1 MSDTVI
7 TRQLTR
13 AFGGREVVKEV
24 NLRVEQGS
32 IYGLIG
38 RNGAGKTT
46 LLKMI
51 SGLAAPTEGSFSLFG
66 KRGKEA
72 YRYLSRVGTLIE
84 SPGVYPNL
92 SAGENLKLKCLAM
105 GVRR

>member
-38 RNGAGKTT
+38 RNGAGKR
-46 LLKMI
+46 
-51 SGLAAPTEGSFSLFG
+51 GSSQVF
-66 KRGKEA
+66 
-72 YRYLSRVGTLIE
+72 
-84 SPGVYPNL
+84 P
-92 SAGENLKLKCLAM
+92 
-105 GVRR
+105 RRRRLCWSCSDGRKKWRDR

>member
-24 NLRVEQGS
+24 NLRVEHGS

-38 RNGAGKTT
+38 RNGAGKR
-46 LLKMI
+46 
-51 SGLAAPTEGSFSLFG
+51 GGSQVFPQRCWLCWICSDG
-66 KRGKEA
+66 RKKWRD
-72 YRYLSRVGTLIE
+72 R
-84 SPGVYPNL
+84 
-92 SAGENLKLKCLAM
+92 
-105 GVRR
+105 

>member
-38 RNGAGKTT
+38 RNGAGK
-46 LLKMI
+46 
-51 SGLAAPTEGSFSLFG
+51 
-66 KRGKEA
+66 RGGPQ
-72 YRYLSRVGTLIE
+72 VF
-84 SPGVYPNL
+84 P
-92 SAGENLKLKCLAM
+92 
-105 GVRR
+105 RRRRLCWICSDGRKKWRDR

>member
-13 AFGGREVVKEV
+13 AFEGREVVKEV

-38 RNGAGKTT
+38 RNA
-46 LLKMI
+46 
-51 SGLAAPTEGSFSLFG
+51 G
-66 KRGKEA
+66 KRGGSQVFPQRCWLCWICSDGRKKW
-72 YRYLSRVGTLIE
+72 RDR
-84 SPGVYPNL
+84 
-92 SAGENLKLKCLAM
+92 
-105 GVRR
+105 

>member
-13 AFGGREVVKEV
+13 AFDGREVVKEV

-38 RNGAGKTT
+38 RNGAGKR
-46 LLKMI
+46 
-51 SGLAAPTEGSFSLFG
+51 GGSQVFPQRCWLCWICSDG
-66 KRGKEA
+66 RKKWRD
-72 YRYLSRVGTLIE
+72 R
-84 SPGVYPNL
+84 
-92 SAGENLKLKCLAM
+92 
-105 GVRR
+105 

>member
-32 IYGLIG
+32 IYGLVG
-38 RNGAGKTT
+38 RNDAGTR
-46 LLKMI
+46 
-51 SGLAAPTEGSFSLFG
+51 GGSQVFPQRCWLCWICSDG
-66 KRGKEA
+66 RKKWRD
-72 YRYLSRVGTLIE
+72 R
-84 SPGVYPNL
+84 
-92 SAGENLKLKCLAM
+92 
-105 GVRR
+105 

>member
-32 IYGLIG
+32 IYGLVG
-38 RNGAGKTT
+38 RNDEK
-46 LLKMI
+46 KWQ
-51 SGLAAPTEGSFSLFG
+51 
-66 KRGKEA
+66 KR
-72 YRYLSRVGTLIE
+72 LQS
-84 SPGVYPNL
+84 
-92 SAGENLKLKCLAM
+92 ENAH
-105 GVRR
+105 RP

>member
-32 IYGLIG
+32 IYGLVG
-38 RNGAGKTT
+38 RNDA
-46 LLKMI
+46 
-51 SGLAAPTEGSFSLFG
+51 G
-66 KRGKEA
+66 KRGGSQVFP
-72 YRYLSRVGTLIE
+72 L
-84 SPGVYPNL
+84 
-92 SAGENLKLKCLAM
+92 
-105 GVRR
+105 RRRLCWICSDGRKKWRDR

>member
-13 AFGGREVVKEV
+13 AFEGREGVKEV

-38 RNGAGKTT
+38 RNGAGKR
-46 LLKMI
+46 
-51 SGLAAPTEGSFSLFG
+51 GGSQVFPQRCWLCWICSDG
-66 KRGKEA
+66 RKKWRD
-72 YRYLSRVGTLIE
+72 R
-84 SPGVYPNL
+84 
-92 SAGENLKLKCLAM
+92 
-105 GVRR
+105 

>member
-13 AFGGREVVKEV
+13 VFGGREVVKKV

-38 RNGAGKTT
+38 RNGAGKR
-46 LLKMI
+46 
-51 SGLAAPTEGSFSLFG
+51 GGSQVF
-66 KRGKEA
+66 
-72 YRYLSRVGTLIE
+72 
-84 SPGVYPNL
+84 P
-92 SAGENLKLKCLAM
+92 
-105 GVRR
+105 RRRRLCWICSDGRKKWRDR

>member
-38 RNGAGKTT
+38 RNGAGKR
-46 LLKMI
+46 
-51 SGLAAPTEGSFSLFG
+51 GGSQVFPQRCWL
-66 KRGKEA
+66 
-72 YRYLSRVGTLIE
+72 
-84 SPGVYPNL
+84 
-92 SAGENLKLKCLAM
+92 
-105 GVRR
+105 